1 MRFYTPQ
8 PSLRKV
14 VCCWQAEVLNPKEVW
29 PAVLGYSFQQGSLPG
44 GTIVIWIGSIF
55 TPYIFKINICL
66 NNKKAVTIHSR
77 FEGTINRAELQHRF
91 IPDILMWVQG
101 GDTEKISVTE

>member
-1 MRFYTPQ
+1 MGDYIIHEIYTKK
-8 PSLRKV
+8 SFLKIK
-14 VCCWQAEVLNPKEVW
+14 QAFEIN
-29 PAVLGYSFQQGSLPG
+29 
-44 GTIVIWIGSIF
+44 
-55 TPYIFKINICL
+55 KIQL
-66 NNKKAVTIHSR
+66 AFVEMDERVTIHSR